1 MHVRWLVLGALV
13 GAMGAACADPAPVN
27 PREVPAATDTDGDGI
42 ADVLDN
48 CRTTPNPGQ
57 ADRDVDGLGDHC
69 DAEPDAK
76 NSLGSADAEP
86 GRNRSPALSDIIER
100 TVPTPQSSGALM
112 RRQMTSLVAL
122 LWLLLAVPA
131 MAQNL
136 TLNYQ
141 GQLFDAAGDPV
152 SASHEM
158 TFRLYTEAEVGLR
171 YGLKHTTASTSST
184 VDLPSNWVRSKRS
197 RPN

>member
-1 MHVRWLVLGALV
+1 
-13 GAMGAACADPAPVN
+13 
-27 PREVPAATDTDGDGI
+27 
-42 ADVLDN
+42 
-48 CRTTPNPGQ
+48 
-57 ADRDVDGLGDHC
+57 
-69 DAEPDAK
+69 
-76 NSLGSADAEP
+76 
-86 GRNRSPALSDIIER
+86 
-100 TVPTPQSSGALM
+100 M

-158 TFRLYTEAEVGLR
+158 TFRLYTEAEGGAR
-171 YGLKHTTASTSST
+171 YGLGTRQRRHVDGRFT
-184 VDLPSNWVRSKRS
+184 VELGEIKRS
-197 RPN
+197 PGGPWCPLPGRRSVRWSKC